1 VKVAVR
7 GNGVTISDELDRS
20 AQQGGGVDRDS
31 RIAIVGAG
39 IGGLVL
45 ALELHRVGFR
55 PTIFEANKT
64 ISPLGVGINIL
75 PHASRVLCELG
86 LEQVLSDVSI
96 VTQESAFFNRF
107 GQFIYA
113 EPAGRAAG
121 NAYPQFSIHRGDLQ
135 RVLLDAVVSRLGE
148 AAVITGQKCTGVED
162 VDGMVRV
169 HLESRD
175 DDTNGTFDADLVV
188 ACDGVHSV
196 IRKQYFPE
204 EGEPKYSG
212 VMMWRGVTVS
222 RPFLTGATMARIG
235 WLAGG
240 KLVVYPIRNDVDAKG
255 NQLINWVAEVETEQR
270 ADREWTRE
278 GRLEDFFDSFADRT
292 FDWLDIP
299 ALIRGSESIL
309 EYPMVDQ
316 DPLPRWNFG
325 RTTLLGDAAH
335 PMVPRGSNGAG
346 QAILD
351 GTRLATL
358 LSVSSSIEDALAAYE
373 AERLSATAAVVEAN
387 RSMPPDVVLREVWER
402 TGDRPFERI
411 EDVISD
417 DELVAISDRYRAVA
431 GLLPLNR
438 QDGGAAGATA
448 T

>member
-1 VKVAVR
+1 MAIID
-7 GNGVTISDELDRS
+7 GLDRS
-20 AQQGGGVDRDS
+20 AHEGGRVDRES

-45 ALELHRVGFR
+45 ALELHRMGFS
-55 PTIFEANKT
+55 PTIFEANKI

-86 LEQVLSDVSI
+86 LEQALTDVSV

-121 NAYPQFSIHRGDLQ
+121 NEYPQFSIHRGDLQ
-135 RVLLDAVVSRLGE
+135 RVLLDAVVARLGD
-148 AAVITGQKCTGVED
+148 AAVVTGRKCTAVED
-162 VDGMVRV
+162 IDGAVRV
-169 HLESRD
+169 HLDSRED
-175 DDTNGTFDADLVV
+175 DSPSTFDADLVV

-196 IRKQYFPE
+196 IRKQFFPD

-212 VMMWRGVTVS
+212 VMMWRGVTLGQ
-222 RPFLTGATMARIG
+222 PFLTGATMARIG

-240 KLVVYPIRNDVDAKG
+240 KLVVYPIRNDVDEQG
-255 NQLINWVAEVETEQR
+255 DQLINWVAEVETEQR

-299 ALIRGSESIL
+299 ALIRGSGSIL

-351 GTRLATL
+351 STRLATL
-358 LSVSSSIEDALAAYE
+358 LSLSSSIDGALAAYE
-373 AERLSATAAVVEAN
+373 AERLPATAAVVEAN

-417 DELVAISDRYRAVA
+417 DELLAISDRYRAVA
-431 GLLPLNR
+431 GLLPLSR
-438 QDGGAAGATA
+438 QDAGASGTTA
-448 T
+448 N